1 MVVDVILMLYVWNKL
16 QVPPAELEHI
26 LQSHP
31 DIADAAVIPYVSR
44 NRMHDNILC
53 LWRSAGFFS
62 WLG

>member
-1 MVVDVILMLYVWNKL
+1 MVVEVILILYVWDKL

-31 DIADAAVIPYVSR
+31 DIADAAVIPYVSKYD
-44 NRMHDNILC
+44 DNILC
-53 LWRSAGFFS
+53 LWISAGFFS

>member
-1 MVVDVILMLYVWNKL
+1 MVVDVILILYVWNKS

-44 NRMHDNILC
+44 NTMTI
-53 LWRSAGFFS
+53 FFACGDLLDS
-62 WLG
+62 FHG